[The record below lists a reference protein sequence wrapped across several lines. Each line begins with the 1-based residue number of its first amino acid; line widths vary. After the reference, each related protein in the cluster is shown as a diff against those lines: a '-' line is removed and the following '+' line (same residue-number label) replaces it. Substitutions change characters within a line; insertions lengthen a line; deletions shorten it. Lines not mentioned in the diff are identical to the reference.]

1 MHDQVVPVI
10 KKYDEALNQANPVK
24 NKLLFQLSLES
35 ITFCIFNLDSNK
47 FLSIE
52 SVNFEPGSRVGEVT
66 SQLKQFYSD
75 HQWLKQPFH
84 SIKLLFESNKSTLVP
99 SPLFEEG
106 EKGILSNFNFPV
118 TEDEMVLFNK
128 LKNLDAYI
136 IFSVPGLFVK
146 TLSELFPDHIGFCH
160 SGAFIESLLIL
171 NKNLKAEKRFF
182 VNARN
187 NFLDIA
193 ILDGRKLV
201 FFNTFKYQ
209 SKEDFI
215 YFVIFVFEQLQLNP
229 EEIEL
234 ILMGTMDRNSR
245 IFDTIYKY
253 VKNVT
258 FQPKTEAFNYSY
270 VFNEIHSHNFFNLI
284 NFELCEL

>member
-1 MHDQVVPVI
+1 MHDQIVPVI
-10 KKYDEALNQANPVK
+10 NKYDEALNQADPHK
-24 NKLLFQLSLES
+24 NKLLLQLSHES
-35 ITFCIFNLDSNK
+35 LTFCIFNLDSNK

-52 SVNFEPGSRVGEVT
+52 TVYFEPNSRVSEIAF
-66 SQLKQFYSD
+66 QLKQFYSD

-84 SIKLLFESNKSTLVP
+84 SIKLLFESNRSTLVP
-99 SPLFEEG
+99 SPLFDEG
-106 EKGILSNFNFPV
+106 EKASFSNFNFTV
-118 TEDEMVLFNK
+118 NEDEIVLFNK

-136 IFSVPGLFVK
+136 VFSVPELIIK
-146 TLSELFPDHIGFCH
+146 TTTELFPDHISFCH

-171 NKNLKAEKRFF
+171 NKNLKAEKRLF
-182 VNARN
+182 VNTRN

-193 ILDGRKLV
+193 ILDGRKLL

-234 ILMGTMDRNSR
+234 ILMGTIDKNSR

-253 VKNVT
+253 VRNVS